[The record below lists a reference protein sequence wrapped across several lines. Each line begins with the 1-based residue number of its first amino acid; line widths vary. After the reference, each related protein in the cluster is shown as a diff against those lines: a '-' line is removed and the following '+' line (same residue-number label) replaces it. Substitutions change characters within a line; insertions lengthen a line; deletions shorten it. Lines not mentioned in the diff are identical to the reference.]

1 MDMPE
6 AVDPNAP
13 HPADRAAGSTNGDSY
28 DVSGTSSRDMVAT
41 LYETKSSI
49 RDFDGKREDVG
60 EADDGRKQ
68 ENDNNYTI
76 YIYSRIQKR
85 HPERTRL

>member
-1 MDMPE
+1 MDMPD

-13 HPADRAAGSTNGDSY
+13 HPADRAAGSTNGESY

-60 EADDGRKQ
+60 EAARKT
-68 ENDNNYTI
+68 ENDNHI
-76 YIYSRIQKR
+76 YIYTFAKFREDIPR
-85 HPERTRL
+85 E